1 MSSPTA
7 TTLVILV
14 ALALVGLFPS
24 TSAHAQAP
32 EFRIVVHPNN
42 PSGSVSRQFLSDAF
56 LKKTARWDDGEALRP
71 VDLRPGA
78 DARKRFSERVLKR
91 SVAAIRSYWAQ
102 RIFSGR
108 GVPPPELDSDDAVLS
123 FVLKH
128 RGAVGYVSGAAST
141 GKVKVLPVH

>member
-7 TTLVILV
+7 FSLMFLA
-14 ALALVGLFPS
+14 ALALLLVLPS
-24 TSAHAQAP
+24 ANARAEGP
-32 EFRIVVHPNN
+32 EFRIVVHPRN
-42 PSGSVSRQFLSDAF
+42 PSSAASRQFLSDAF
-56 LKKTARWDDGEALRP
+56 LKKTARWDDGESLRP
-71 VDLRPGA
+71 VDLRPDA
-78 DARKRFSERVLKR
+78 DARKRFSQSVLKR

-128 RGAVGYVSGAAST
+128 RGAVGYVSAAANT